1 MQPNEQSYGVGD
13 SSYQAAGQ
21 LAGIT
26 KLVDDFYANMER
38 FSQATTIRGMHPT
51 DLIVS
56 RKKLT
61 YFLCGWMGGPRLYT
75 EHYGPISIPG
85 FHQHLS
91 IGEAERDAW
100 LLCMREA
107 IDTQPY
113 QASFK
118 DYLFA
123 QISIP
128 AERVMQMSA
137 GVS

>member
-1 MQPNEQSYGVGD
+1 MQLNEPAYGVGD

-26 KLVDDFYANMER
+26 KLVDDFYANMDS
-38 FSQATTIRGMHPT
+38 FSKAATIRDMHPA
-51 DLIVS
+51 DLIES

-85 FHQHLS
+85 FHQHLA

-107 IDTQPY
+107 IDAQPY

-118 DYLFA
+118 DYLYT
-123 QISIP
+123 QIRIP
-128 AERVMQMSA
+128 AERVMQMS
-137 GVS
+137 GGGT